1 MRLSA
6 VVAQL
11 VERKLPKLEVASS
24 NLVRRF
30 RFAGTN
36 VARRH
41 GFGGVESRAPC
52 GQARASAGKKV
63 TNLLPP
69 CCHGIRLPQTTGA
82 QLAMAVDSPRT
93 PRRAD
98 RSAGSLPRLR
108 SGCRVGLRAVQGLA
122 GRSGWRWI
130 PEGSARGGSADKS
143 AGGEGLR
150 SPMGGPW
157 TQSEPRVR
165 RSGS

>member
-1 MRLSA
+1 MGWSA

-30 RFAGTN
+30 RFAGSN
-36 VARRH
+36 LALRQ

-69 CCHGIRLPQTTGA
+69 CCHGIGLPQTTGA
-82 QLAMAVDSPRT
+82 QLADGRGLSPYAS
-93 PRRAD
+93 P
-98 RSAGSLPRLR
+98 
-108 SGCRVGLRAVQGLA
+108 
-122 GRSGWRWI
+122 GRS
-130 PEGSARGGSADKS
+130 
-143 AGGEGLR
+143 LC
-150 SPMGGPW
+150 
-157 TQSEPRVR
+157 
-165 RSGS
+165 